1 MTYILALPIVGN
13 SKPSLHRV
21 STINLRVSA
30 ITDIF
35 SSVDIFSPV
44 DILAVES
51 ALANSFDL
59 PPTGPGH
66 FIIAEQPSI
75 SCKDIVQVGVVKRC
89 TLARPPLLQS
99 EQDDAGGVRWWSME
113 GGKEVEAKQARIYFA
128 ISG

>member
-35 SSVDIFSPV
+35 SSVDIF
-44 DILAVES
+44 AVES

-59 PPTGPGH
+59 PPTSPGH